1 MRNRSSAQFWASRV
15 NHTALWN
22 LPPFRHCWDTSMC
35 LSRLDGDVSAACW
48 KINYLQPLLRLQ
60 RAGKPFSPQSGG
72 KVGGFEGEE
81 GVQRRS
87 RQSLG
92 NPCVTCPDMPKP
104 ATYLWRLHS
113 RGTWLHLKSLLS
125 RIHMENKAG
134 GPRRCKTL
142 PVWERKRDVIVFF
155 FFFSP
160 LRGGWRVLL
169 LWRHSPLLLKN
180 QLAMLKH
187 N

>member
-1 MRNRSSAQFWASRV
+1 
-15 NHTALWN
+15 
-22 LPPFRHCWDTSMC
+22 MC
-35 LSRLDGDVSAACW
+35 LSWLDGDVSAACW

-104 ATYLWRLHS
+104 ATYLWRLYS

-125 RIHMENKAG
+125 RIQMENKTG
-134 GPRRCKTL
+134 GAEALQNSACVGKE
-142 PVWERKRDVIVFF
+142 VWCDCVFF
-155 FFFSP
+155 ILPWGGVESLAA
-160 LRGGWRVLL
+160 LRTLTFYFY
-169 LWRHSPLLLKN
+169 LLK
-180 QLAMLKH
+180 KIS
-187 N
+187 